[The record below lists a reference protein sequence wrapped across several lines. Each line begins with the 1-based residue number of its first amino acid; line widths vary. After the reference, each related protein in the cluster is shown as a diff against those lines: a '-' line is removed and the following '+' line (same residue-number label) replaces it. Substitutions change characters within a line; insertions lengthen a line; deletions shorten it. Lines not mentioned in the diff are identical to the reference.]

1 MVFELDLGAIR
12 SAAAKRES
20 NHWLMANPANVA
32 NLANEN
38 QPNSP
43 KSPEALAKL
52 AGLATLAISHGLE
65 APPKQPESVAAVA
78 SRQRLET
85 AANDPAQNLQKP
97 EAEHQPATLAPPAY
111 DPGHAAL
118 LALALAMAYCDRT
131 GASDKARQDWQR
143 DIADTPPELRADL
156 YQHLRAQLPPAPPRP
171 APAAA
176 PRPPAPMSWSDLA
189 QPWRAADAAYLAHWG
204 QCPACKAAATGHTD
218 RCATG
223 QHLHHAYLAALATT

>member
-1 MVFELDLGAIR
+1 MVFDLDLDAIR
-12 SAAAKRES
+12 SAAKT
-20 NHWLMANPANVA
+20 HVTTPGDMATA
-32 NLANEN
+32 
-38 QPNSP
+38 
-43 KSPEALAKL
+43 
-52 AGLATLAISHGLE
+52 ATLATDATPPTQSVAVVATVASRHGMKAPSKPLE
-65 APPKQPESVAAVA
+65 SVAVVATVAAVA

-97 EAEHQPATLAPPAY
+97 EVEHQPPTLAPPAY

-118 LALALAMAYCDRT
+118 LALAMAYCDRT

-189 QPWRAADAAYLAHWG
+189 QLWRAADAAYLAHWG

-218 RCATG
+218 RCDTG
-223 QHLHHAYLAALATT
+223 QHLHHAYLNALSTT